1 MKRKLSVPIW
11 ILGASSLL
19 KGNILPQRSSHKV
32 LNADTGLFTKPR
44 PLLHWHIE
52 LSDSR
57 SCFFP
62 ANQEL
67 ASVKGN
73 SFQPSSPYHE
83 GSTEVTGQPVTGR
96 GPPSVWT
103 QWNLRDLS
111 CLKTVFNLPLHR
123 AKGCFETIL
132 LLCHYCWVFFCLAYR
147 ETGDRF
153 LVLILITSVRKRFLL
168 TAEYFW
174 IWWK

>member
-1 MKRKLSVPIW
+1 MEKYCPRLTPSEFGKVWAQQDTFVGGSPKAELTMKRKLSVPIW

-96 GPPSVWT
+96 GPPSV
-103 QWNLRDLS
+103 
-111 CLKTVFNLPLHR
+111 
-123 AKGCFETIL
+123 
-132 LLCHYCWVFFCLAYR
+132 
-147 ETGDRF
+147 
-153 LVLILITSVRKRFLL
+153 
-168 TAEYFW
+168 
-174 IWWK
+174 